1 MQDSRQADFT
11 RLAEKLRSLNLSGY
25 ESRTYLAMVSS
36 GPLKAL
42 DLAVRAVVP
51 RQKIYEVLDSLV
63 AKGFAEMIPDRP
75 RQFAAVEP
83 GVAFAE
89 HLSRRRRDS
98 EARLAEQIRL
108 VEELHTELESVPA
121 CLGQADCVFPVIR
134 LINDRQHAAAQ
145 FREMLAEVRTECLQ
159 FGPSPYLEGPDA
171 LQGFVSASRRGVHCR
186 LLLDGQTISGTAAGD
201 APLPAGLPLEVRR
214 GCHLPL
220 RMTIFDAQCGL
231 LTLDPA
237 ALVFDHPGLGAALR
251 GLFEDFWR
259 RESATGG
266 GESGGSHS

>member
-1 MQDSRQADFT
+1 MQDTRQAGFT

-25 ESRTYLAMVSS
+25 ESRTYLAMVGS

-108 VEELHTELESVPA
+108 VEELHAELESVPA
-121 CLGQADCVFPVIR
+121 GLDQANCAFPVIR

-159 FGPSPYLEGPDA
+159 FGSPYLERLDA
-171 LQGFVSASRRGVHCR
+171 LEGFVSASRRGVHCR

-201 APLPAGLPLEVRR
+201 APLPAGLPIEVRR

-220 RMTIFDAQCGL
+220 RMTIFDVQCGL
-231 LTLDPA
+231 LALDTA
-237 ALVFDHPGLGAALR
+237 ALVFDHGGLGTALR
-251 GLFEDFWR
+251 SLFEDFWR

-266 GESGGSHS
+266 GESAGSHS